1 MPQTKRVFPY
11 AASHPP
17 TVRYVTKH
25 AIAQGR
31 NTLDGDENE
40 VVVHPILPTSA
51 LVTNPIGTILD
62 NDGSG
67 LVDGGIPKLA

>member
-1 MPQTKRVFPY
+1 MPQSERVFPY

-51 LVTNPIGTILD
+51 FVTTPIRT
-62 NDGSG
+62 NQEDGSG

>member
-51 LVTNPIGTILD
+51 FVTTPIRT
-62 NDGSG
+62 NQEDGSG